1 MSRSSQPKARH
12 LPRPQLPIPNGLPVR
27 STDGVTPPHH
37 RCLEHDAPWL
47 HAHLQAHLHLC
58 GCRPRIVA
66 AASERC
72 NELRRQAHARRR
84 TAQARRLEPHSS
96 CRRRSCG
103 RGCAIARRWREIPQR
118 QRGGTGRF
126 TNSAD
131 GWSGQPR
138 GVVRPSQMLRSVAEK
153 GGCPAEIR
161 SGRDIN
167 ACVTRHAG
175 RVSAKSDPPQRA
187 AMGHSW
193 FRRGVGQVA
202 CALGISGAST
212 IP

>member
-1 MSRSSQPKARH
+1 MSARVNLPNEYRRVADVTLFAAEGPPFASTAAPDPHWSSRALNRRGHTSPSPLLGTRRTLASRSFTS
-12 LPRPQLPIPNGLPVR
+12 
-27 STDGVTPPHH
+27 TPPP
-37 RCLEHDAPWL
+37 L
-47 HAHLQAHLHLC
+47 
-58 GCRPRIVA
+58 GMS
-66 AASERC
+66 SED
-72 NELRRQAHARRR
+72 
-84 TAQARRLEPHSS
+84 
-96 CRRRSCG
+96 
-103 RGCAIARRWREIPQR
+103 EIPQR

-131 GWSGQPR
+131 GLSGQPR
-138 GVVRPSQMLRSVAEK
+138 GVVRASQMLRSVAEK

>member
-12 LPRPQLPIPNGLPVR
+12 LPRPRLPIPIGLPAALNR
-27 STDGVTPPHH
+27 WGHTPHH
-37 RCLEHDAPWL
+37 GCLDRDAPWL
-47 HAHLQAHLHLC
+47 SAHLQARLHLC

-72 NELRRQAHARRR
+72 NEPRRQAHARRR
-84 TAQARRLEPHSS
+84 TTQARRLEPHSS
-96 CRRRSCG
+96 CPRRSCD

-138 GVVRPSQMLRSVAEK
+138 GVVRASQTLRSVAEK
-153 GGCPAEIR
+153 GGCAAEIR